1 MWHHFKVSPSRGRLP
16 PHHPSRWKA
25 CFWWFWPYLPQGDN
39 SLRHWVI
46 CQGVATCRFLNSR
59 SLWAKEHSSHV
70 NGLTNSTEKHYLD
83 FRCKLPRV
91 QKVENGPNTIKEK
104 LSPVAKMYIPLP
116 PTQIFSQSWTLC
128 FTQSPNKFCHPLLEP
143 PGG

>member
-1 MWHHFKVSPSRGRLP
+1 MSCDIISNFPFPRTFAPTSPITLESLFLVVLAIPTPMWQFTAALGYLSGGRYMP
-16 PHHPSRWKA
+16 FPEH
-25 CFWWFWPYLPQGDN
+25 
-39 SLRHWVI
+39 
-46 CQGVATCRFLNSR
+46 

-70 NGLTNSTEKHYLD
+70 NRLTNSTEKHYLD
-83 FRCKLPRV
+83 FHCRLPRV
-91 QKVENGPNTIKEK
+91 QKVENAPNTIKEK

-128 FTQSPNKFCHPLLEP
+128 FTQSPNKFCHPVLEP